1 MPKCVICGHVDPD
14 LSKHLKSHKLN
25 AKYYQAKF
33 PGSLVYDKELHE
45 QLKAAWRAAAV
56 QRKQKKL
63 ALKQIPV
70 ETPKIELMPD
80 KDTKDPVFTGKWLD
94 YYSKIKMKYI
104 DEYKFVEGPELDDL
118 LFFLVS
124 NRQIQEQYDYMIS
137 TRSITDVLESNI
149 LNNIRSNNQRIQ
161 ELLVTLVDF
170 KKTREKT
177 QDIVNLHNETLKKAA
192 EFVKQNYGS
201 FSFRCPDCGQM
212 LDNFGFPHPF
222 FESNDK
228 YSVFSKELWELIVRK
243 LIPIEYAAY
252 ILHTS
257 IEGIINTAQFRDEP
271 NIEVNLVQAE
281 KNLRELQNVSQ
292 V

>member
-14 LSKHLKSHKLN
+14 LSKHLKAHKLN

-56 QRKQKKL
+56 LRKQKKL

-70 ETPKIELMPD
+70 EVPKIELMPD

-94 YYSKIKMKYI
+94 YYSKIKIKYI
-104 DEYKFVEGPELDDL
+104 EEYKFAEGPELDDL

-137 TRSITDVLESNI
+137 TRSITDALESNI

-161 ELLVTLVDF
+161 ELLVTLIDF
-170 KKTREKT
+170 KKNREKT

-222 FESNDK
+222 FEANDK

-257 IEGIINTAQFRDEP
+257 IEGIINTAQFRDEAKA
-271 NIEVNLVQAE
+271 EVNLVQAE

>member
-14 LSKHLKSHKLN
+14 LSKHLKAHKLN

-56 QRKQKKL
+56 LRKQKKL

-70 ETPKIELMPD
+70 EVPKIELMPD

-94 YYSKIKMKYI
+94 YYSKIKIKYI
-104 DEYKFVEGPELDDL
+104 EEYKFAEGPELDDL

-137 TRSITDVLESNI
+137 TRSITDALESNI

-161 ELLVTLVDF
+161 ELLVTLIDF
-170 KKTREKT
+170 KKNREKT

-222 FESNDK
+222 FEANDK

-271 NIEVNLVQAE
+271 KTEVNLLQAE